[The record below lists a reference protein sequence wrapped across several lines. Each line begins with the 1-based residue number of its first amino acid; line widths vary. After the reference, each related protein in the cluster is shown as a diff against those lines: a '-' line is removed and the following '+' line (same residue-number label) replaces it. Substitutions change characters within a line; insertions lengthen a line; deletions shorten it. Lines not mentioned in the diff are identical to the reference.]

1 MRKFPLTIY
10 VTRIFDEDGDGVE
23 YIVDEAKEKC
33 AEENDEDVEVAVYK
47 LFKVGSVVK
56 QSKIVFE

>member
-1 MRKFPLTIY
+1 MRKFPSNIY
-10 VTRIFDEDGDGVE
+10 VTRSERDDERE
-23 YIVDEAKEKC
+23 YFIDETKEGC
-33 AEENDEDVEVAVYK
+33 AEDNEEDIEVAVYK

>member
-1 MRKFPLTIY
+1 MRKFPSTIY
-10 VTRIFDEDGDGVE
+10 VTRSERDDERE
-23 YIVDEAKEKC
+23 YFIDETKEGC
-33 AEENDEDVEVAVYK
+33 AEDNDEDVEVAVYK